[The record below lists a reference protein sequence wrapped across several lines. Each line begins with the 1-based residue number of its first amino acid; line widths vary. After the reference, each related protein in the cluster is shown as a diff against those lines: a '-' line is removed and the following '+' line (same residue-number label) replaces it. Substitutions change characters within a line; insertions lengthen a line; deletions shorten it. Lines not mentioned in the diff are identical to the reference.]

1 MTLAMSRTPA
11 GDRGAV
17 AGTVTAFVDVAIASG
32 AIVLGGVADLGGY
45 SSVFLVSALVATGG
59 LVVLQRVGAASP
71 AAAART

>member
-1 MTLAMSRTPA
+1 MSRTPA

-45 SSVFLVSALVATGG
+45 SSVFLVSAVVAVAG
-59 LVVLQRVGAASP
+59 LITLQRLHETAP
-71 AAAART
+71 A